1 VPKSVPFAA
10 EARQMLYVDATCPLV
25 SKVHVEAQRHA
36 DNGLQMIMIG
46 HAGHPETVGTM
57 GQLPPG
63 EVLLVETPADV
74 ARVQVRDP
82 NRLAFVTQTTLS
94 VDDTADIVTALQ
106 ARFPTIVGPHK
117 EDICY
122 ATTNRQEAV
131 KAMAAPDPAVL
142 HTSALLFNGV
152 KFAGVAYL
160 LYLAWQAL
168 RAGGALAVTA
178 DSKPQPLFAVARRGT
193 LINLLNPKLSIFF
206 LALLPPFLSGSPAT
220 ATLEMLTL
228 GAVFM
233 IMTFAIFVLYGL
245 FAGAARRWILASERT
260 MRWLNRG
267 FAGVFALLAGRLAL
281 ERA

>member
-1 VPKSVPFAA
+1 MLSQQFLLTAFVVVLVPGTGVIYTLAMGLGQGRRAA
-10 EARQMLYVDATCPLV
+10 LAAATGC
-25 SKVHVEAQRHA
+25 
-36 DNGLQMIMIG
+36 
-46 HAGHPETVGTM
+46 TVGIV
-57 GQLPPG
+57 PH
-63 EVLLVETPADV
+63 LLAATLG
-74 ARVQVRDP
+74 
-82 NRLAFVTQTTLS
+82 LA
-94 VDDTADIVTALQ
+94 
-106 ARFPTIVGPHK
+106 
-117 EDICY
+117 
-122 ATTNRQEAV
+122 
-131 KAMAAPDPAVL
+131 AVL
-142 HTSALLFNGV
+142 HTSALLFNVV

-160 LYLAWQAL
+160 IYLAWQVL

-233 IMTFAIFVLYGL
+233 IMTFAIFALYGL
-245 FAGAARRWILASERT
+245 FAGLARRWILASERT